1 MAFKFVAFFALL
13 AVAAAAPQHY
23 YEQPA
28 LIKSYQPAV
37 VKQLVQPT
45 YIKKVVEHEEPANYD
60 FEYGV
65 HGELKSIT

>member
-28 LIKSYQPAV
+28 LIKSYQPV
-37 VKQLVQPT
+37 VKQLVQPA

-65 HGELKSIT
+65 HGELKA